1 MANTIKRNTIFIE
14 CMALTDSEAFGAGEC
29 VGNYRKYDMW
39 IAKDSNGKKWRNLT
53 ANLRN
58 ENFYKFI
65 NQYSMSDIIYYLM
78 DKNADYQTVMTDML
92 IEAIETTF
100 EETRVCCIDDIY
112 NYISENLIQ
121 QLNNKA
127 VRRINTQLPI
137 LLQESEE
144 TNYEQMVI

>member
-1 MANTIKRNTIFIE
+1 M
-14 CMALTDSEAFGAGEC
+14 
-29 VGNYRKYDMW
+29 
-39 IAKDSNGKKWRNLT
+39 KWKEI
-53 ANLRN
+53 LRN

-112 NYISENLIQ
+112 NYISENLI
-121 QLNNKA
+121 
-127 VRRINTQLPI
+127 
-137 LLQESEE
+137 
-144 TNYEQMVI
+144 

>member
-1 MANTIKRNTIFIE
+1 MANTIKRDTVFIE
-14 CMALTDSEAFGAGEC
+14 CMALTNSSAFGAGEC
-29 VGNYRKYDMW
+29 VGNYRKDDMW

-112 NYISENLIQ
+112 NYISENLI
-121 QLNNKA
+121 
-127 VRRINTQLPI
+127 
-137 LLQESEE
+137 
-144 TNYEQMVI
+144 

>member
-1 MANTIKRNTIFIE
+1 MANTIKRNTVFIE
-14 CMALTDSEAFGAGEC
+14 CMALTNSQAFGAGEC
-29 VGNYRKYDMW
+29 VGNYRKDDMW

>member
-1 MANTIKRNTIFIE
+1 
-14 CMALTDSEAFGAGEC
+14 
-29 VGNYRKYDMW
+29 MW

-78 DKNADYQTVMTDML
+78 DRNADYQTVMTDML
-92 IEAIETTF
+92 VEAIETTF

-112 NYISENLIQ
+112 NYISENLI
-121 QLNNKA
+121 
-127 VRRINTQLPI
+127 
-137 LLQESEE
+137 
-144 TNYEQMVI
+144 